1 MGGAEDKLI
10 QLVKDLPK
18 EWKVVQ
24 VLSTLHL
31 RDEAS
36 PQKSLKQQVSAKPS
50 LQTNFKRDPLDEPS
64 RGPNPTL
71 LVTSVCCGPTPDP
84 PKAKK
89 NASPDPVASF
99 PAAVCPVAPLDNVGG
114 EMPTVA
120 KELADIVSQHK

>member
-10 QLVKDLPK
+10 QLVRDLPK

-24 VLSTLHL
+24 VLSTFNLQTKQAL
-31 RDEAS
+31 NSAS
-36 PQKSLKQQVSAKPS
+36 IQVSAKPT
-50 LQTNFKRDPLDEPS
+50 LQTHFKRDPLDEPS

-84 PKAKK
+84 PRAKK

-99 PAAVCPVAPLDNVGG
+99 PAAVCPVAKKTLTGSLEIPGRL
-114 EMPTVA
+114 
-120 KELADIVSQHK
+120 H